1 MSQTA
6 VLENVTKTDN
16 EYKGMYR
23 YDVKFQGD
31 ANTYI
36 VWRSDDRAITFK
48 SGDSVNFEVTDPAK
62 KKIKFLKSPQAT
74 QSGAPATQSRPAN
87 GGFKRSADTNRSIMA
102 QTCLKASADFF
113 KDRPN
118 SSLEDVAN
126 GMVYLLGKLE
136 TELTGATTVQQPKPA
151 IPTDFLDKLP
161 N

>member
-1 MSQTA
+1 MSQAA
-6 VLENVTKTDN
+6 VLQSVTKTDT
-16 EYKGMYR
+16 EFKGMYR
-23 YDVKFQGD
+23 YDVKFENDQ
-31 ANTYI
+31 NTYI

-48 SGDSVNFEVTDPAK
+48 AGDQVNFEVTDPQK
-62 KKIKFLKSPQAT
+62 NKIKFLKSPGAT
-74 QSGAPATQSRPAN
+74 QGAPAAAGKPTTG

-102 QTCLKASADFF
+102 QTSLKASTDFF

-136 TELTGATTVQQPKPA
+136 EELTGTTTVAQTKPS
-151 IPTDFLDKLP
+151 IPTDFLDRLP